1 MPAGLDSRTPPH
13 PVLGQYYE
21 RASDRHSFVMSLFD
35 GSARHYEWICA
46 LGSFGTGRRY
56 RRDALRRAGLG
67 PGMRVL
73 DVATGTGLV
82 AASARTIVGATGAV
96 IGIDPSRGM
105 LTEARKT
112 LGIPLVQGKAEDLPV
127 AGGFDVLS
135 LGYALR
141 HVSDLTEA
149 FGEFF
154 RVLKPGG
161 RVLILDMCR
170 PSGRVNEW
178 VIRVHLQTILPALAR
193 IGTRNATAGVLTRY
207 FWDTIAECVPPEM
220 VIEALKQRGFV
231 DIRRDVL
238 WGFLTEYTGTKPR
251 A

>member
-1 MPAGLDSRTPPH
+1 MDSRTPPH
-13 PVLGQYYE
+13 PVLKQYYE

-35 GSARHYEWICA
+35 GSARHYEWICG

-67 PGMRVL
+67 PGMRLL

-82 AASARTIVGATGAV
+82 AASARTIVGARGAV
-96 IGIDPSRGM
+96 VGVDPSRGM

-112 LGIPLVQGKAEDLPV
+112 LAIPLVQGKAEELPV

-141 HVSDLTEA
+141 HVADLTVA

-170 PSGRVNEW
+170 PRGRVNEW
-178 VIRVHLQTILPALAR
+178 MIRFYLQKILPALAQIR
-193 IGTRNATAGVLTRY
+193 TRNTTAGLLTRY
-207 FWDTIAECVPPEM
+207 FWDTIAECVPPETVM
-220 VIEALKQRGFV
+220 EALKQRGFV
-231 DIRRDVL
+231 DIRRHVL
-238 WGFLTEYTGTKPR
+238 WGFLTEYTGTKPK